1 MADLRRTAA
10 LALSALALG
19 GLPAC
24 GEDDVREGAR
34 DAEREAEQTG
44 RDAEREAEE
53 AKDKA
58 EEAAREAENELE
70 K

>member
-1 MADLRRTAA
+1 MAELRRTAA
-10 LALSALALG
+10 LVLSAVALG
-19 GLPAC
+19 AAPAC

-53 AKDKA
+53 AKKEA
-58 EEAAREAENELE
+58 EEAAQDAERELE